1 MPILEPVLKPPDPAD
16 EVLVVVGAGVTLV
29 LERLPAELDSA
40 CTGLE
45 VVEEGMKELVEARG
59 ADEED
64 AGLAIGIGLCPL
76 KRWTAENGKGLSEVG
91 F

>member
-16 EVLVVVGAGVTLV
+16 EMLVFVGAGVALV
-29 LERLPAELDSA
+29 LERLPAELGSA
-40 CTGLE
+40 CTGLDG
-45 VVEEGMKELVEARG
+45 VEEGTKELVEARE

-64 AGLAIGIGLCPL
+64 AGLAIGIGVCPL
-76 KRWTAENGKGLSEVG
+76 TRWTAENGKGSSEVG